1 VVDELEHAGA
11 PDQLT
16 IRARSADFRDS
27 STAKRSQS
35 YHQVTLGAIVS
46 TVAARHALS
55 PVVASDLSGTALPH
69 IDQIQESDWHF
80 LTLLAERYDAIATVK
95 AGCCS
100 SSVGAPQGID
110 DVMSAFTRLKS
121 FGLDPMDGT
130 VKAITD
136 QTAKLGGG
144 QETLEGIVLAVGQAW
159 ATQKLQGEEIM
170 QLVERG

>member
-1 VVDELEHAGA
+1 MNELEHSGA

-55 PVVASDLSGTALPH
+55 
-69 IDQIQESDWHF
+69 Q
-80 LTLLAERYDAIATVK
+80 RYDAIATVK

-130 VKAITD
+130 AKAITD
-136 QTAKLGGG
+136 QAAKLGGG
-144 QETLEGIVLAVGQAW
+144 QETLEAIVLAVGQAW
-159 ATQKLQGEEIM
+159 ATQRLQGEEIM